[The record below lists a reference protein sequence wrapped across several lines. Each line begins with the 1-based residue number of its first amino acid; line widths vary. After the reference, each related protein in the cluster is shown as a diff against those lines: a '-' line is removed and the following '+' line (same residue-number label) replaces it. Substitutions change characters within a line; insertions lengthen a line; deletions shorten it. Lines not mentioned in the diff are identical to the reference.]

1 MPDAF
6 YRLLAYPTGI
16 AMIALGY
23 SLWRTAQETSTDL
36 PVGTFAAEPIRTAAG
51 G

>member
-6 YRLLAYPTGI
+6 YRFLAFPNAL

-23 SLWRTAQETSTDL
+23 SLWRTASTDAKTPPA
-36 PVGTFAAEPIRTAAG
+36 PVDAPRRVTPAG
-51 G
+51 AK